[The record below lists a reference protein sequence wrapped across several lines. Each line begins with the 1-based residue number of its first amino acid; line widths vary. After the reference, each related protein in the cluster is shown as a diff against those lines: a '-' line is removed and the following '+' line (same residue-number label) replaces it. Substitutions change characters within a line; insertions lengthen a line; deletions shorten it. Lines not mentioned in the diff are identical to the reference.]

1 MHITLCIYN
10 TLGVSNNYSCM
21 DTFFSYNEKK
31 KKQKKKKTKTK
42 TTTTT
47 TNGNYKFIPSC
58 INCSS

>member
-1 MHITLCIYN
+1 MHLTLCIYN

-31 KKQKKKKTKTK
+31 KKK